1 MRIKTN
7 IRAGA
12 SPRCGGTM
20 PPSTVPPYTPPA
32 RDDGNGIRPREFDNY
47 I

>member
-20 PPSTVPPYTPPA
+20 PPSYTPPSDPA
-32 RDDGNGIRPREFDNY
+32 DGGGRIFEIQP
-47 I
+47 IS

>member
-20 PPSTVPPYTPPA
+20 PPSYVPPSDPS
-32 RDDGNGIRPREFDNY
+32 DDGDGRFFERQPIL
-47 I
+47 